1 MVTATRISAPSDR
14 LLDPR
19 DDGWA
24 QVTGETLQLQPTA
37 IGSQPSRYVINA
49 WQERAYGESGP
60 LNVAAAHNGES
71 IFFRLSW
78 DDLTRDDAIGDTDR
92 FGDGA
97 GVLLPVVE
105 GAPLQS
111 MGSFTKPVNAW
122 YWRADLDAPISVTAN
137 GLGSTVRHPNGS
149 VLASAHYSDEGW
161 EVVIARPLAVAA
173 EGFAQ
178 LMPGQS
184 TFVGFAVWQGSNQE
198 RAGIKAASFDW
209 EPLEIEV

>member
-1 MVTATRISAPSDR
+1 MVTAIRISAPGDR
-14 LLDPR
+14 LLDPQG
-19 DDGWA
+19 DDWE
-24 QVTGETLQLQPTA
+24 QVSGEVLELQPTA

-60 LNVAAAHNGES
+60 LNVAAAHNGEA

-78 DDLTRDDAIGDTDR
+78 GDLTRDDAISDTDR

-111 MGSFTKPVNAW
+111 MGSSTKPVNAW

-137 GLGSTVRHPNGS
+137 GLGSTVRQPNGS
-149 VLASAHYSDEGW
+149 VLTTAHYADKGW
-161 EVVIARPLAVAA
+161 QVVIARPLTVAA
-173 EGFAQ
+173 EGVAQ
-178 LMPGQS
+178 LQPGQS
-184 TFVGFAVWQGSNQE
+184 TLVGFAVWQGSNKE